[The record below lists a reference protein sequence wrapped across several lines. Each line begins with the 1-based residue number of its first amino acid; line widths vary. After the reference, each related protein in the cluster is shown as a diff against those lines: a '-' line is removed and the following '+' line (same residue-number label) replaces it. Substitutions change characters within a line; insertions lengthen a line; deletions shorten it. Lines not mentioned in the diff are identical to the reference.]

1 MRKIKGNLK
10 DLLTERKQMEK
21 IFDIDY
27 LKSTPEGQY
36 FDRKSARIQP
46 KDILRHLIAFANA
59 EGGHL
64 VIGIEDDGEVTGFS
78 GPRAKPIE
86 DFQSIPYQLKQTP
99 ISFSDKIIP
108 VINSSGEED
117 CVLLISVNPSVD
129 RVIISTNDETFL
141 RQGDKS
147 VPLSHEQRLQLT
159 YDKGQRYFED
169 EIVEGATID
178 DIDSEL
184 IQSYKDKIGLPDISI
199 EQVLKSRGLLRDGKL
214 TNAAILLFG
223 SNPSAFLPQARLR
236 VIKYSDTFAKTGQDF
251 NVVKEQ
257 TFDGAIPKIIT
268 ESRDFVKNQLRDFQY
283 LVEDGRFQVMPEYPE
298 FAWFEGIVNAV
309 THRNYSIRGQHITV
323 TLFDDRL
330 EIRSPGVLPN
340 IVTIQNILNERF
352 SRNPKIARILSEF
365 GWVKEM
371 NEGVKRIYSEME
383 SFFLNEP
390 KYSEPNNS
398 SVLLML
404 ENNILNRQLRISDR
418 LRQKLTPELFSS
430 LNSLE
435 KQVVTL
441 AYRDTKITTSEVME
455 LIQKSRPY
463 TLKILKRLTEDLDIL
478 EWHGS
483 GRRDTTQYYTLK
495 DK

>member
-1 MRKIKGNLK
+1 
-10 DLLTERKQMEK
+10 MEK
-21 IFDIDY
+21 ILDINY
-27 LKSTPEGQY
+27 LKSASEGQY

-64 VIGIEDDGEVTGFS
+64 VVGIEDDGEVTGFS
-78 GPRAKPIE
+78 RSGAKPIE
-86 DFQSIPYQLKQTP
+86 DFQSIPYQLRQTP
-99 ISFSDKIIP
+99 ISFSDK
-108 VINSSGEED
+108 VISVTNSNGEDD

-129 RVIISTNDETFL
+129 RVIVSTNDEVFL
-141 RQGDKS
+141 RQADKS

-169 EIVEGATID
+169 EIAEGATID
-178 DIDSEL
+178 DIDLEL

-199 EQVLKSRGLLRDGKL
+199 EQALRSRGLLKDGKL

-223 SNPSAFLPQARLR
+223 DNPSAFLPQARLR
-236 VIKYSDTFAKTGQDF
+236 VIKYSDTYAETGQNF
-251 NVVKEQ
+251 NVIKEQ

-268 ESRDFVKNQLRDFQY
+268 ESRNFIKSQLRDFQY
-283 LVEDGRFQVMPEYPE
+283 LAEDGKFQVMPEYPE
-298 FAWFEGIVNAV
+298 FAWFEGIVNAI

-330 EIRSPGVLPN
+330 EIKSPGVLPN

-371 NEGVKRIYSEME
+371 NEGVKRIYNEME
-383 SFFLNEP
+383 NFFLNQP

-404 ENNILNRQLRISDR
+404 ENNILNRQLRVADK

-430 LNSLE
+430 LDPLE
-435 KQVVTL
+435 KRVVTL
-441 AYRDTKITTSEVME
+441 AYRNSRITTSEVMQE
-455 LIQKSRPY
+455 IQKSRPY
-463 TLKILKRLTEDLDIL
+463 TLKLLKRLMDDLNIL

-483 GRRDTTQYYTLK
+483 GRRDMTQYYTLK

>member
-1 MRKIKGNLK
+1 M
-10 DLLTERKQMEK
+10 
-21 IFDIDY
+21 
-27 LKSTPEGQY
+27 
-36 FDRKSARIQP
+36 
-46 KDILRHLIAFANA
+46 
-59 EGGHL
+59 
-64 VIGIEDDGEVTGFS
+64 
-78 GPRAKPIE
+78 
-86 DFQSIPYQLKQTP
+86 
-99 ISFSDKIIP
+99 
-108 VINSSGEED
+108 
-117 CVLLISVNPSVD
+117 LISVNPSVD
-129 RVIISTNDETFL
+129 RVIVSTNDEVFL
-141 RQGDKS
+141 RQADKS

-169 EIVEGATID
+169 EIAEGATLD

-184 IQSYKDKIGLPDISI
+184 IQSYKDKIGLPDIST
-199 EQVLKSRGLLRDGKL
+199 EQVLKSRGLLIDGKL

-223 SNPSAFLPQARLR
+223 DNPSAFLPQARLR
-236 VIKYSDTFAKTGQDF
+236 VIKYSDTYAETGQNF
-251 NVVKEQ
+251 NVIKEQ

-268 ESRDFVKNQLRDFQY
+268 ESRIFVKSQLRDFQY
-283 LVEDGRFQVMPEYPE
+283 LIDDGKFQVMPEYPE

-330 EIRSPGVLPN
+330 EIKSPGVLPN
-340 IVTIQNILNERF
+340 IVTIQNILHERF

-371 NEGVKRIYSEME
+371 NEGVKRIYNEME
-383 SFFLNEP
+383 NFFLSQP
-390 KYSEPNNS
+390 RYSEPNNS

-404 ENNILNRQLRISDR
+404 ENNILNRQLRVADK

-430 LNSLE
+430 LKPLE

-441 AYRDTKITTSEVME
+441 AYRNSKITTSEVMQI
-455 LIQKSRPY
+455 IQKSRPY
-463 TLKILKRLTEDLDIL
+463 TLKLLKRLTDDLNIL

>member
-99 ISFSDKIIP
+99 ISFSDKIIS
-108 VINSSGEED
+108 VINSSGKED

-141 RQGDKS
+141 RQGDRS

-169 EIVEGATID
+169 EIVEGATTD

-199 EQVLKSRGLLRDGKL
+199 EQVLRSRGLLRDGKL

-223 SNPSAFLPQARLR
+223 NNPSAFLPQARLR
-236 VIKYSDTFAKTGQDF
+236 VIKYNDTYAKTGQDF

-268 ESRDFVKNQLRDFQY
+268 ESRDFVKSQLRDFQY

-298 FAWFEGIVNAV
+298 FAWFEGVVNAV
-309 THRNYSIRGQHITV
+309 TH
-323 TLFDDRL
+323 
-330 EIRSPGVLPN
+330 
-340 IVTIQNILNERF
+340 
-352 SRNPKIARILSEF
+352 
-365 GWVKEM
+365 
-371 NEGVKRIYSEME
+371 
-383 SFFLNEP
+383 
-390 KYSEPNNS
+390 
-398 SVLLML
+398 
-404 ENNILNRQLRISDR
+404 
-418 LRQKLTPELFSS
+418 
-430 LNSLE
+430 
-435 KQVVTL
+435 
-441 AYRDTKITTSEVME
+441 
-455 LIQKSRPY
+455 
-463 TLKILKRLTEDLDIL
+463 
-478 EWHGS
+478 
-483 GRRDTTQYYTLK
+483 
-495 DK
+495 

>member
-1 MRKIKGNLK
+1 
-10 DLLTERKQMEK
+10 MEK
-21 IFDIDY
+21 ILDINY
-27 LKSTPEGQY
+27 LKSASEGQY

-64 VIGIEDDGEVTGFS
+64 VVGIEDDGEVTGFS
-78 GPRAKPIE
+78 RSGAKPIE
-86 DFQSIPYQLKQTP
+86 DFQSVPYQLRQTP
-99 ISFSDKIIP
+99 ISFSDK
-108 VINSSGEED
+108 VISVTNSKGEDD

-129 RVIISTNDETFL
+129 RVIVSTNDEVFL
-141 RQGDKS
+141 RQADKS

-169 EIVEGATID
+169 EIAEGATLD

-184 IQSYKDKIGLPDISI
+184 IQSYKDKIGLPDIST
-199 EQVLKSRGLLRDGKL
+199 EQVLKSRGLLIDGKL

-223 SNPSAFLPQARLR
+223 DNPSAFLPQARLR
-236 VIKYSDTFAKTGQDF
+236 VIKYSDTYAETGQNF
-251 NVVKEQ
+251 NVIKEQ

-268 ESRDFVKNQLRDFQY
+268 ESRIFVKSQLRDFQY
-283 LVEDGRFQVMPEYPE
+283 LIDDGKFQVMPEYPE

-330 EIRSPGVLPN
+330 EIKSPGVLPN
-340 IVTIQNILNERF
+340 IVTIQNILHERF

-371 NEGVKRIYSEME
+371 NEGVKRIYNEME
-383 SFFLNEP
+383 NFFLSQP
-390 KYSEPNNS
+390 RYSEPNNS

-404 ENNILNRQLRISDR
+404 ENNILNRQLRVADK

-430 LNSLE
+430 LKPLE

-441 AYRDTKITTSEVME
+441 AYRNSKITTSEVMQI
-455 LIQKSRPY
+455 IQKSRPY
-463 TLKILKRLTEDLDIL
+463 TLKLLKRLTDDLNIL